1 VRNWANDVSGTIW
14 YQFEGPGW
22 RSGGLLD
29 DEQNP
34 KPAYQALKALTDK
47 LSGTRFSKLLT
58 NYDRLE
64 AYEFTSDEKTVWVLW
79 SPDEVDIQID
89 LPENLSAVYDKYG
102 QEITPDTSQ
111 ITVNSPVFFELNP

>member
-1 VRNWANDVSGTIW
+1 
-14 YQFEGPGW
+14 
-22 RSGGLLD
+22 
-29 DEQNP
+29 
-34 KPAYQALKALTDK
+34 
-47 LSGTRFSKLLT
+47 LT